1 MYSTLTA
8 EATTIVNH
16 DSHSNALTNV
26 YYECLNNLA
35 EALLEQLLI
44 EQRNLNYHLDINFAE
59 EVDREL
65 LSFKRSAAVQEQYGV
80 IIELYRRIL
89 KGKKRIF
96 G

>member
-1 MYSTLTA
+1 MMQSPPT
-8 EATTIVNH
+8 
-16 DSHSNALTNV
+16 D
-26 YYECLNNLA
+26 
-35 EALLEQLLI
+35 EQLLI

-59 EVDREL
+59 EMDREL